1 MFPFLLQSQEV
12 TQISCDEDIKLV
24 IDEENMTNEEIL
36 KAKDKYFKKLLAQAN
51 QECISKMKKALE
63 EYVIMGIDSTIQLNQ
78 DILDKDE
85 FISGNYNIN
94 FMNTLS

>member
-1 MFPFLLQSQEV
+1 MGFWGGGLGVRVESALFQDYKIPPHYDSM
-12 TQISCDEDIKLV
+12 IAKL
-24 IDEENMTNEEIL
+24 ITYGKNR
-36 KAKDKYFKKLLAQAN
+36 